1 MKLAWQLQSVM
12 HWSVDTSIAFGSHSI
27 AFVAFVVTDANV
39 DAVIVGDVSF
49 KNVDVS
55 SRLSEVWVP
64 EQKKVFRRCLKWEL
78 SLVPEFLSI
87 KKIGDGEFCRNR
99 GGWQKF
105 YFFLLYKKSICSK
118 FLKFLTQKIGRSHPF
133 IGANNHWKH
142 QWMASCSNDPRG
154 R

>member
-1 MKLAWQLQSVM
+1 MKLAWQLQSVTQ
-12 HWSVDTSIAFGSHSI
+12 WSVDTSIAFGSHSI
-27 AFVAFVVTDANV
+27 AFVAFVVTDVNV
-39 DAVIVGDVSF
+39 VTVIVGDVSF

-87 KKIGDGEFCRNR
+87 KKIGGGEFCRNR

-105 YFFLLYKKSICSK
+105 YFFLLLKKSICP
-118 FLKFLTQKIGRSHPF
+118 KISEIPDPKNWSF
-133 IGANNHWKH
+133 TSFHWC
-142 QWMASCSNDPRG
+142 QQSLEASVNG
-154 R
+154 KQ